1 MKKGMILVTDGY
13 ERLVHWI
20 LALSCIV
27 LIVSGLGMMFESFN
41 ILGTLVGGLKNL
53 KLIHNFSGLIFAV
66 GLILAIRMWWKEAG
80 VFVFPEDLEWFKVA
94 GGYLWHVDKVPE
106 TGKYNPGQKMFFLT
120 VAGFGVIMIITGLIM
135 WFPSALP
142 VGLVRW
148 MYPLHALGFVVI
160 FAFFFVHLYLGTI
173 GNPGTVQ
180 AMIHGW
186 VTRGWLKKQ
195 HPGWLR
201 EMEHEGKLI
210 VYGEEK
216 KEDAHGH
223 HA

>member
-1 MKKGMILVTDGY
+1 MKKGMIQVTDSY
-13 ERLVHWI
+13 ERIVHWL
-20 LALSCIV
+20 LAISCIT

-41 ILGTLVGGLKNL
+41 FLGTIVGGLKNL

-120 VAGFGVIMIITGLIM
+120 VAACGALMIVTGLIM
-135 WFPSALP
+135 WFPTALP
-142 VGLVRW
+142 VELVRW
-148 MYPLHALGFVVI
+148 MYTLHALGFVVI

-195 HPGWLR
+195 HPGWLK

-210 VYGEEK
+210 VYGEGK
-216 KEDAHGH
+216 KDDAHGH

>member
-13 ERLVHWI
+13 ERVVHWL
-20 LALSCIV
+20 LALSCIA

-41 ILGTLVGGLKNL
+41 FLGTIVGGLKNL
-53 KLIHNFSGLIFAV
+53 KLIHNFSGLFFAA
-66 GLILAIRMWWKEAG
+66 GLLLAIRMWWKEAG
-80 VFVFPEDLEWFKVA
+80 VFVFPEDLEWIKVA

-120 VAGFGVIMIITGLIM
+120 VAGCGALMIVTGLIM
-135 WFPSALP
+135 WFPTALP
-142 VGLVRW
+142 VELVRW
-148 MYPLHALGFVVI
+148 MYTLHALGFVVI

-216 KEDAHGH
+216 KKDAHGH